1 MNDPVLH
8 VQMLGGFGLRVGER
22 AASAMS
28 SRPAVSLLA
37 YLVLRRDRTHTR
49 DLLAGKFWPDEPD
62 AVARKRLSNALWQ
75 LNQSAKQIGLNELF
89 DKTQAAVGFAPGLP
103 VVVDVEEFEGRLDE
117 LERRLRAEPR
127 SVGIDE
133 LTAVVDSYGGDLLA
147 GHYDEWILDPRQKVR
162 ERWLAALGVLVRKN
176 RAATDYE
183 SALRHALSLVVAE
196 PLSEEW
202 HREVMRLYHLNGQPS
217 AAERQFNLCRRALAD
232 ELQVEPSVET
242 VELLD
247 KIHQEASAAASSPVL
262 ATAGAA
268 GAGGPELPFIGRQAE
283 RAALVSRVNDVVGG
297 KGGLVLVEGEH
308 GIGKSR
314 LLAEVARAAE
324 WREVQVLTG
333 RHTAGSA
340 LAPYEG
346 LREALRPGTVGVR
359 GERLAAHLPP
369 VWLRQA
375 ATVLD
380 GLRAFVEPA
389 PAQSAAASF
398 PPVVARPEEERWHTT
413 EALVQVLLAIGQP
426 KPALIVLEDIHWCD
440 DDTMQVLVQ
449 IGDRLIDSNVLIC
462 LSYRRQEA
470 QRSPTIW
477 RGLAELEAKP
487 GSGRQVLGRLDI
499 DDVRQLVAAE
509 RHGVRM
515 SNEQVAQV
523 ASLGDGNPYV
533 ILELLRSPVDLLEP
547 AAPTESRAVDDDLL
561 PGLHEILSRRIETA
575 SDEVRAVLEAVS
587 AMSGPT
593 TTSVVAGVVGLGRLA
608 VTSALADAV
617 ERAFL
622 VESSRGVEFAQEHT
636 RRVVYEA
643 IDPVGRR
650 RIHGRIVDALVRE
663 QGVRVSQIAHHAWL
677 AEQWQRAYQYH
688 ALAADSALKVNAFNT
703 TAEHF
708 AKADQAA
715 RACDMPDVD
724 RLDDLFAQERVFD
737 ILGRRVDQQAL
748 LDRMAAAVLQP
759 GATPADRLAVT
770 QRQAWLMTHTDRRG
784 EAVRLA
790 SEAVAPAR
798 AAGLGAGELLTIVG
812 CARAWSGDMPG
823 AIGPLTEA
831 VNELRTSGESGVAAQ
846 LMLGRTYSDLLQ
858 HDEARLHLE
867 EAYEAA
873 KAEND
878 PRSQV
883 EALGHL
889 ATLYYAQALNV
900 KAENAFT
907 EALELARSIGYRRGE
922 GNNLVNL
929 AGFHLLLGRGGR
941 ALGLFA
947 QADEVF
953 AALGDG
959 RGQAFVRLNGAE
971 LAFWILGDDDG
982 ARLQAEQAAVYFRSV
997 GDARREAACLVTLA
1011 GVDRRA
1017 GRRRLARRRL
1027 QEALRGAQTTDA
1039 PSIEIEARVE
1049 LALAAFDLG
1058 HLEEAATQARSA
1070 RQLDGDGSSEGLMP
1084 VLLAIEARARCAQGA
1099 IDEAADLAR
1108 SATGLNRSGALL
1120 AHLAAW
1126 WCAEVLE
1133 TAGDHDEASKEVA
1146 LAHQLLTRHLADL
1159 PEPVARAAWE
1169 QVAEHRAILEARER
1183 FFEEQIEMLLPAAEV
1198 PGGRPLENE
1207 DLITVR
1213 WTVSSPQDQAITS
1226 PTQRRQRRIL
1236 RLTDE
1241 AVAQGAVARI
1251 SDLAV
1256 ALDVSE
1262 RTVKRDLSQ
1271 LRAAGH
1277 HPVTRGG
1284 APVEIFPT

>member
-49 DLLAGKFWPDEPD
+49 DLLAGKFWPDEAD

-75 LNQSAKQIGLNELF
+75 LNQSAKQIGLTELF
-89 DKTQAAVGFAPGLP
+89 DKTHAAVGFAPGLA

-117 LERRLRAEPR
+117 LERRLRSEPR

-133 LTAVVDSYGGDLLA
+133 LTAAVDSYGGDLLA

-162 ERWLAALGVLVRKN
+162 DRWLAALGVLVRKN

-183 SALRHALSLVVAE
+183 AALRHALSLVGAE

-232 ELQVEPSVET
+232 ELQAEPGVET

-247 KIHQEASAAASSPVL
+247 KIRQEASAATTSSPLAVG
-262 ATAGAA
+262 ATAGD
-268 GAGGPELPFIGRQAE
+268 PELPFIGRVAE
-283 RAALVSRVNDVVGG
+283 RSALVARVNDVVGG

-314 LLAEVARAAE
+314 LLAEVAQAAE

-333 RHTAGSA
+333 RHTAGST
-340 LAPYEG
+340 LTPYEG
-346 LREALRPGTVGVR
+346 LREALRPSTLGVR

-375 ATVLD
+375 ATVLE
-380 GLRAFVEPA
+380 GLQPFVEPVPVTA
-389 PAQSAAASF
+389 PAASF

-470 QRSPTIW
+470 QRSTAIW
-477 RGLAELEAKP
+477 QSLAELEAKP
-487 GSGRQVLGRLDI
+487 GSGRQVLGPLDI
-499 DDVRQLVAAE
+499 DDVRQMVAAE

-515 SNEQVAQV
+515 SNEQVTQV
-523 ASLGDGNPYV
+523 AQLGDGNPYV
-533 ILELLRSPVDLLEP
+533 ILELLRAPVDLLEP
-547 AAPTESRAVDDDLL
+547 AAPAENRAADDDLL
-561 PGLHEILSRRIETA
+561 PGLHEILSRRIDAA

-593 TTSVVAGVVGLGRLA
+593 TTSVVAGVVGLGRQA
-608 VTSALADAV
+608 VTAALADAV

-643 IDPVGRR
+643 IDATGRR

-688 ALAADSALKVNAFNT
+688 ALAADSALKVNAYHT

-715 RACDMPDVD
+715 QSCDMADAH
-724 RLDDLFAQERVFD
+724 RLDDLFAYERVLD
-737 ILGRRVDQQAL
+737 ILGRRGDQQDL
-748 LDRMAAAVLQP
+748 LNRMAVAVVEP
-759 GATPADRLAVT
+759 GASPADRLAVT
-770 QRQAWLMTHTDRRG
+770 QRQAWLMTHTDRRA
-784 EAVRLA
+784 EAARLA
-790 SEAVAPAR
+790 SEAVVPAR
-798 AAGLGAGELLTIVG
+798 DAGLGVGELLTIVG

-831 VNELRTSGESGVAAQ
+831 VAESRVEGVSGVAAQ

-858 HDEARLHLE
+858 HDEARRHLE

-889 ATLYYAQALNV
+889 ATLYYSLALNV

-929 AGFHLLLGRGGR
+929 AGFHVLLGRGGR

-971 LAFWILGDDDG
+971 LAFWILGDDEE

-997 GDARREAACLVTLA
+997 GDLRREATCQVTLA

-1027 QEALRGAQTTDA
+1027 QEAVRGAQATDA
-1039 PSIEIEARVE
+1039 PPVEIQARVD
-1049 LALAAFDLG
+1049 LALVAFDLG
-1058 HLEEAATQARSA
+1058 RLDEAIDQAQAGRRLE
-1070 RQLDGDGSSEGLMP
+1070 GDGGSEGLVP
-1084 VLLAIEARARCAQGA
+1084 VLLAIEARARQAQGA
-1099 IDEAADLAR
+1099 IDEAAELAR
-1108 SATGLNRSGALL
+1108 QAVGLNRSGALL

-1133 TAGDHDEASKEVA
+1133 AAGDHDAASREVA
-1146 LAHQLLTRHLADL
+1146 LSHQLLTRHLADL
-1159 PEPVARAAWE
+1159 PEAVARMAWE
-1169 QVAEHRAILEARER
+1169 VGEHRAILEARER
-1183 FFEEQIEMLLPAAEV
+1183 YFEEQIEVLLPAAEV
-1198 PGGRPLENE
+1198 PGGRPLDDE

-1213 WTVSSPQDQAITS
+1213 WTVSSPQDQAIS
-1226 PTQRRQRRIL
+1226 SSTQRRQRRIL

-1256 ALDVSE
+1256 SLDVSE

-1271 LRAAGH
+1271 LRAAGY

-1284 APVEIFPT
+1284 ASGEIFPT

>member
-75 LNQSAKQIGLNELF
+75 LNQSAKQIGLTELF
-89 DKTQAAVGFAPGLP
+89 DKTQAAVGFAPGRP

-117 LERRLRAEPR
+117 LERRLRVEPR

-202 HREVMRLYHLNGQPS
+202 HQEVMRLYHLNGQPS
-217 AAERQFNLCRRALAD
+217 AAERQFNVCRRALAD
-232 ELQVEPSVET
+232 ELQVEPSAET

-247 KIHQEASAAASSPVL
+247 KIRQEASAATSSLPV
-262 ATAGAA
+262 GAV
-268 GAGGPELPFIGRQAE
+268 GAGEPELPFIGRLAE
-283 RAALVSRVNDVVGG
+283 RSALVSRVNDVVGG
-297 KGGLVLVEGEH
+297 KGGLVVVEGEH

-340 LAPYEG
+340 LTPYEG
-346 LREALRPGTVGVR
+346 LREALRPGTMGVR

-380 GLRAFVEPA
+380 GLQAFVEPA
-389 PAQSAAASF
+389 PAHSTAAPF
-398 PPVVARPEEERWHTT
+398 PPPVVARPEEERWHTT

-470 QRSPTIW
+470 QRSPAIW
-477 RGLAELEAKP
+477 QGLAELEAKP
-487 GSGRQVLGRLDI
+487 GSGRQVLGPLDI
-499 DDVRQLVAAE
+499 DDVHQLVAAE

-523 ASLGDGNPYV
+523 ASVGDGNPYV

-547 AAPTESRAVDDDLL
+547 AAPTEHRAADDDLL

-593 TTSVVAGVVGLGRLA
+593 TTSVVAAVVGLGRQA

-617 ERAFL
+617 ERSFL

-643 IDPVGRR
+643 IDAAGRR

-688 ALAADSALKVNAFNT
+688 ALAADSALKVNAFHT

-715 RACDMPDVD
+715 RACHMPDVH

-737 ILGRRVDQQAL
+737 ILGRRADQQAL
-748 LDRMAAAVLQP
+748 LDRMAVAALDP
-759 GATPADRLAVT
+759 GASPADRLAVT

-831 VNELRTSGESGVAAQ
+831 VAELRARGESEVAAQ

-873 KAEND
+873 KVDND
-878 PRSQV
+878 PRTQV

-889 ATLYYAQALNV
+889 ATLYYALGLNV

-971 LAFWILGDDDG
+971 LAFWILGDDEG
-982 ARLQAEQAAVYFRSV
+982 ARVQAEQAAVYFRSV
-997 GDARREAACLVTLA
+997 GDTRREATCQVTLA

-1027 QEALRGAQTTDA
+1027 QQALRGAQATDA
-1039 PSIEIEARVE
+1039 APVEIQARVD
-1049 LALAAFDLG
+1049 LALVALDLG
-1058 HLEEAATQARSA
+1058 QLDEAVEQAEAA
-1070 RQLDGDGSSEGLMP
+1070 RQLEGGLGSDGLVP
-1084 VLLAIEARARCAQGA
+1084 VLLAIEARARHAQGA
-1099 IDEAADLAR
+1099 VEEAAELAR
-1108 SATGLNRSGALL
+1108 AAVGLNRSGALL

-1133 TAGDHDEASKEVA
+1133 AVGDGEAASCEVA

-1159 PEPVARAAWE
+1159 PEAVARAAWE
-1169 QVAEHRAILEARER
+1169 QVTEHRAILEARER
-1183 FFEEQIEMLLPAAEV
+1183 FFEEQIEVRLPAAEV

-1207 DLITVR
+1207 DLVTVR
-1213 WTVSSPQDQAITS
+1213 WTVTSPQDQAITS
-1226 PTQRRQRRIL
+1226 YSQRRQRRIL

-1271 LRAAGH
+1271 LRVAGY

-1284 APVEIFPT
+1284 GAPGEIFPT

>member
-22 AASAMS
+22 AATAMS
-28 SRPAVSLLA
+28 SRPAVSLLS
-37 YLVLRRDRTHTR
+37 YLVIRRDRTHTR
-49 DLLAGKFWPDEPD
+49 DLLAGKFWPDEPE

-75 LNQSAKQIGLNELF
+75 LNQSAKQIGLTELF
-89 DKTQAAVGFAPGLP
+89 DKTQAAVGFSPGLT
-103 VVVDVEEFEGRLDE
+103 VVVDVEEFESRLDDV
-117 LERRLRAEPR
+117 ERRLRADPR

-133 LTAVVDSYGGDLLA
+133 LTAVVDGYGGDLLA
-147 GHYDEWILDPRQKVR
+147 GHYDEWILELRHKVR
-162 ERWLAALGVLVRKN
+162 ERWLGALGVLVRKN

-183 SALRHALSLVVAE
+183 SALRHALSLVAAE

-232 ELQVEPSVET
+232 DLQAEPSAET

-247 KIHQEASAAASSPVL
+247 KIRQEASAATAPSSM
-262 ATAGAA
+262 AA
-268 GAGGPELPFIGRQAE
+268 GASPGEIELPFIGRVAE
-283 RAALVSRVNDVVGG
+283 RSALVSRVNDVVGG

-340 LAPYEG
+340 LTPYEG
-346 LREALRPGTVGVR
+346 LREALRPGTQGVR

-375 ATVLD
+375 ATVLP
-380 GLRAFVEPA
+380 GLQAFVEPG
-389 PAQSAAASF
+389 PAAGPSASF

-413 EALVQVLLAIGQP
+413 EALVQVLLAVGQP
-426 KPALIVLEDIHWCD
+426 KPALVVLEDIHWCD

-462 LSYRRQEA
+462 LSYQRQEA
-470 QRSPTIW
+470 QRSPAIW

-487 GSGRQVLGRLDI
+487 GSGRQVLGPLDV

-509 RHGVRM
+509 RHGVLM

-523 ASLGDGNPYV
+523 AGLADGNPYV

-547 AAPTESRAVDDDLL
+547 AAPAESRPTDDDLL
-561 PGLHEILSRRIETA
+561 PGLHEILSRRIDTA

-593 TTSVVAGVVGLGRLA
+593 TTSVVAGVVGLGRQA

-643 IDPVGRR
+643 IDAAGRR

-663 QGVRVSQIAHHAWL
+663 QGVRVSTIAHHAWL

-688 ALAADSALKVNAFNT
+688 ALAADSALKVNAFHT

-715 RACDMPDVD
+715 RNCEMGDAF
-724 RLDDLFAQERVFD
+724 RLDDLFAHERVLD
-737 ILGRRVDQQAL
+737 ILGRRADQQAL
-748 LDRMAAAVLQP
+748 LERMAVAVLEP
-759 GATPADRLAVT
+759 GASPAERLAVT
-770 QRQAWLMTHTDRRG
+770 QRQAWLMTHTDRRA
-784 EAVRLA
+784 EAARLA
-790 SEAVAPAR
+790 SEAVEPAR
-798 AAGLGAGELLTIVG
+798 AAGLGVGELLTIVG
-812 CARAWSGDMPG
+812 CARAWSGDMVG
-823 AIGPLTEA
+823 AVGPLTDA
-831 VNELRTSGESGVAAQ
+831 VVELRAEGASAVPAQ
-846 LMLGRTYSDLLQ
+846 VMLGRTCSDLLQ
-858 HDEARLHLE
+858 HDAARQHLE

-889 ATLYYAQALNV
+889 ATLYYALALNV

-941 ALGLFA
+941 ALSLFA

-997 GDARREAACLVTLA
+997 DDIRREASCQVTLA

-1027 QEALRGAQTTDA
+1027 LEALRSAQATNDPAT
-1039 PSIEIEARVE
+1039 EIQARAQLALVALDLGRLDEAVEQARV
-1049 LALAAFDLG
+1049 
-1058 HLEEAATQARSA
+1058 A
-1070 RQLDGDGSSEGLMP
+1070 RQLDGDGGSEGLVP
-1084 VLLAIEARARCAQGA
+1084 VLLAIEARARWAQGA
-1099 IDEAADLAR
+1099 VDEAAELAR
-1108 SATGLNRSGALL
+1108 AATGLNRSGALL

-1133 TAGDHDEASKEVA
+1133 AAGDHDEASKEVA

-1159 PEPVARAAWE
+1159 SEPVARAAWD

-1183 FFEEQIEMLLPAAEV
+1183 FFEDQIEVRLPVAQA

-1271 LRAAGH
+1271 LRAAGYQ
-1277 HPVTRGG
+1277 PVTRGG
-1284 APVEIFPT
+1284 APGEIFPT

>member
-28 SRPAVSLLA
+28 SRPAVSLLS
-37 YLVLRRDRTHTR
+37 YLVLRRDRIHTR
-49 DLLAGKFWPDEPD
+49 DLLAGKFWPDEPE

-75 LNQSAKQIGLNELF
+75 LNQSAKQIGLTELF
-89 DKTQAAVGFAPGLP
+89 HKTPAAVGFAPGL
-103 VVVDVEEFEGRLDE
+103 VVAVDVEEFEGRLDD
-117 LERRLRAEPR
+117 LERRLRADPR

-133 LTAVVDSYGGDLLA
+133 LTAAVDSYRGEVLA
-147 GHYDEWILDPRQKVR
+147 GHYDEWILELRQRVR
-162 ERWLAALGVLVRKN
+162 ERWLSALGVLVRKN

-183 SALRHALSLVVAE
+183 SALRHALSLVMAE

-232 ELQVEPSVET
+232 DLQVEPSAET

-247 KIHQEASAAASSPVL
+247 KIRQEASAATAPASP
-262 ATAGAA
+262 A
-268 GAGGPELPFIGRQAE
+268 GAGEPEPPFVGRQAE
-283 RAALVSRVNDVVGG
+283 RSALVSRVNDVVGG

-324 WREVQVLTG
+324 WREVQVLAG

-340 LAPYEG
+340 LTPYEG

-380 GLRAFVEPA
+380 GLRTFVEPA
-389 PAQSAAASF
+389 PAAPPAASF
-398 PPVVARPEEERWHTT
+398 PPTVARPEEERWHTT
-413 EALVQVLLAIGQP
+413 EALVQVLLAVGQP

-470 QRSPTIW
+470 RRSPAIW

-487 GSGRQVLGRLDI
+487 GSGRQVLGPLDV

-509 RHGVRM
+509 RRGVGM

-523 ASLGDGNPYV
+523 ATLADGNPYV
-533 ILELLRSPVDLLEP
+533 ILELLRSPVDLAEP
-547 AAPTESRAVDDDLL
+547 AAAVDPRAVDDDLF

-593 TTSVVAGVVGLGRLA
+593 TTSVVAGVVGLGRQA

-622 VESSRGVEFAQEHT
+622 VESTRGVEFAQEHT

-643 IDPVGRR
+643 IDAVGRR
-650 RIHGRIVDALVRE
+650 RLHGRIVDALVRE
-663 QGVRVSQIAHHAWL
+663 QRVRVSTIAHHAWL
-677 AEQWQRAYQYH
+677 AEQWPRAHQYH
-688 ALAADSALKVNAFNT
+688 ALAADSALKVNAFHT

-715 RACDMPDVD
+715 QACEMGDAR
-724 RLDDLFAQERVFD
+724 RLDDLFAYERVLD
-737 ILGRRVDQQAL
+737 ILGRRADQQAL
-748 LDRMAAAVLQP
+748 LERMVAAVLEP
-759 GATPADRLAVT
+759 GAGPADRLAVT
-770 QRQAWLMTHTDRRG
+770 QRQAWLMTHTDRRA

-790 SEAVAPAR
+790 TEAVAPAR
-798 AAGLGAGELLTIVG
+798 AAGLGVGELLTIVG
-812 CARAWSGDMPG
+812 CAQAWSGDMPG

-831 VNELRTSGESGVAAQ
+831 VAELRAEGVSSVAAQ
-846 LMLGRTYSDLLQ
+846 VMLGRTYSDLLQ
-858 HDEARLHLE
+858 YDEARENLE

-873 KAEND
+873 KADND

-889 ATLYYAQALNV
+889 ATLYYSLALNV

-929 AGFHLLLGRGGR
+929 AGFHVLLGRGGR

-947 QADEVF
+947 QAAEVF

-971 LAFWILGDDDG
+971 LAFWILGDDEG
-982 ARLQAEQAAVYFRSV
+982 AQVQAEQAAVYFRSV
-997 GDARREAACLVTLA
+997 GDARREAACQVTLA

-1027 QEALRGAQTTDA
+1027 HEALRAAQATDA

-1049 LALAAFDLG
+1049 LALAALDLG
-1058 HLEEAATQARSA
+1058 HLDEAAREAHAA

-1084 VLLAIEARARCAQGA
+1084 VLLAIEARARRAQGA
-1099 IDEAADLAR
+1099 REEAAELAR
-1108 SATGLNRSGALL
+1108 AAAGLNRSGALL

-1133 TAGDHDEASKEVA
+1133 AAGDHDGASKEVA

-1159 PEPVARAAWE
+1159 PEPVARSAWE
-1169 QVAEHRAILEARER
+1169 KVSEHRAILDARER
-1183 FFEEQIEMLLPAAEV
+1183 FFEEQIEMRLPAIEV
-1198 PGGRPLENE
+1198 PGGRPLESE

-1226 PTQRRQRRIL
+1226 STQRRQRRIL

-1251 SDLAV
+1251 TDLAV

-1271 LRAAGH
+1271 LRAAGYQ
-1277 HPVTRGG
+1277 PVTRGG
-1284 APVEIFPT
+1284 GAPGEIFSI